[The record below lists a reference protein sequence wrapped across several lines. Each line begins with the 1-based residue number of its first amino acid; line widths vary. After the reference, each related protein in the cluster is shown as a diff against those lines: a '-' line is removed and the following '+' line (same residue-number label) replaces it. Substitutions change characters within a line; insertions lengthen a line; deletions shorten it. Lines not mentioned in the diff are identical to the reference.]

1 MFWFLIVLA
10 IIFATPLFTSAQIN
24 PLPPAASQVCTEADK
39 EYVVVRGDTCEGIST
54 KMYGIY
60 SLWPVFMKANNLTD
74 CSQLQVGQRIKIP
87 NTCNFSKYQP
97 IQALPAN
104 RTVAQ
109 TPVRTIQVPVAG
121 PQGPAGPV
129 GLRGPEGRE
138 AQRGEKGEKGERGDI
153 GPAGPQ
159 GPPGTPASPVVTS
172 EPLKKRKT
180 PRDWKLEWAGSLVE
194 RLEIVPEQK
203 RQNIVNRT
211 YINQSLD
218 VWQVGKVKIGP
229 YVAATTTSAWQ
240 DKLILAWDQEISGEI
255 GVKARIPLKFG
266 NAEFGL
272 GFADAF
278 RGSGMGKQKTAR
290 DTPLMGFTRG
300 WLGWQQPGRVL
311 IPEQPA
317 SAHRKL
323 PPAELAVDL

>member
-1 MFWFLIVLA
+1 
-10 IIFATPLFTSAQIN
+10 
-24 PLPPAASQVCTEADK
+24 
-39 EYVVVRGDTCEGIST
+39 
-54 KMYGIY
+54 
-60 SLWPVFMKANNLTD
+60 
-74 CSQLQVGQRIKIP
+74 
-87 NTCNFSKYQP
+87 
-97 IQALPAN
+97 
-104 RTVAQ
+104 
-109 TPVRTIQVPVAG
+109 VAG

-172 EPLKKRKT
+172 EPLKKEKT

-300 WLGWQQPGRVL
+300 WLGWQQPGPRTDTRTASLGSPQTPAGRTGSGFIMGLPGSFWWEVGNTSPFEKNKIIGLVGFGQGMTVAQLGPAYL
-311 IPEQPA
+311 IPLVYTEVSFDTQESAIWNHRYASGPA
-317 SAHRKL
+317 LKAEIPFSSGKFSVQGGYEVSGQYGHFSGIPRKVL
-323 PPAELAVDL
+323 MIVG